1 MGSSLKV
8 NIKMVKKMERGQA
21 GGTMIKHVRKCRV
34 PIKPGKWV
42 ISGIFIITK
51 ET

>member
-21 GGTMIKHVRKCRV
+21 GGTMIKHVKKCKA
-34 PIKPGKWV
+34 PIKPVKWLT
-42 ISGIFIITK
+42 SGIFIITK

>member
-1 MGSSLKV
+1 MGNSLKV
-8 NIKMVKKMERGQA
+8 YIKMVKKMERGQV
-21 GGTMIKHVRKCRV
+21 GGTMIKHVKKCKV
-34 PIKPGKWV
+34 PIKPGKWL